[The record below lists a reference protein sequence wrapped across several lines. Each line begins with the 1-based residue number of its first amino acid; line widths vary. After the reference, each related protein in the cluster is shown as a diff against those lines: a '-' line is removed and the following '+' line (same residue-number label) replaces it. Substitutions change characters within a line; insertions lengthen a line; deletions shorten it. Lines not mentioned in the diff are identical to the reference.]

1 VTRSEKNRRSMDK
14 HPRICHPSD
23 FSAAARPAFRQ
34 AVSLAKTLHG
44 ELVLVHVLSPIVT
57 PALGAEV
64 YIGAAF
70 YDDLLR
76 AARAA
81 ARRHLDQLVV
91 QAKRAGV
98 RVSARLVE
106 GLPVHELIGRTAKM
120 LRARLLVMGTHGRT
134 GVSQFVLSSVAAR
147 VIATAPCPVLTVRG
161 RSRREQRNR
170 R

>member
-1 VTRSEKNRRSMDK
+1 MTRSEKNRRSMDK

-91 QAKRAGV
+91 PAKRAGV

-106 GLPVHELIGRTAKM
+106 GLPVHELIGRTAKT

-134 GVSQFVLSSVAAR
+134 GVSQFVLGSVAAR